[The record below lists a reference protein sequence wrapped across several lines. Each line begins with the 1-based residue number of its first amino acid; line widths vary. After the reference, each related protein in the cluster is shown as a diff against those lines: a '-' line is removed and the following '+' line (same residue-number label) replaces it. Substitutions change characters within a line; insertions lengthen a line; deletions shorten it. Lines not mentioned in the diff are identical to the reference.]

1 MVTTGKG
8 VKVICLCLLQWWD
21 PYGMTVTR
29 MKISASPG
37 CENAAFG
44 CVLEPS
50 EGRKKELMHFVLFNC
65 MFDPERHGCLTLSPE
80 TWGWIKN
87 RNSIHR

>member
-1 MVTTGKG
+1 METTGKG

-37 CENAAFG
+37 YENAAFG
-44 CVLEPS
+44 CVLESS
-50 EGRKKELMHFVLFNC
+50 EGK
-65 MFDPERHGCLTLSPE
+65 
-80 TWGWIKN
+80 
-87 RNSIHR
+87 RN